1 MRNVLERARDALRA
15 GTRPIYQI
23 DTGTWK
29 VTHEELLAELERALK
44 DLDGPAHAWIDFHGT
59 VACGSCGVV
68 KRGDGKNK
76 PCRGRTVAIETREA
90 ARASLDL
97 ARSWEHLYLAAH
109 RRSRSRGDAIDR
121 IGSLLSEHG
130 CDCEC
135 DHSIEDHD
143 DGCERC
149 LACRIGNVLV
159 EERHANR
166 GL

>member
-44 DLDGPAHAWIDFHGT
+44 DLDGPAHAWIDFRGT

-76 PCRGRTVAIETREA
+76 PCRGGPPTIEI
-90 ARASLDL
+90 RAERDDG
-97 ARSWEHLYLAAH
+97 WFDVPPEV
-109 RRSRSRGDAIDR
+109 RRSMATIAGVMYAPGTTERCAAGALYGGLFASVAAGLSLEVVLETVRREWDAITDDVKK
-121 IGSLLSEHG
+121 EH
-130 CDCEC
+130 
-135 DHSIEDHD
+135 
-143 DGCERC
+143 ER
-149 LACRIGNVLV
+149 
-159 EERHANR
+159 
-166 GL
+166 